1 MNLLDK
7 SIALFAP
14 GIGARRAKNR
24 QVIKAYEA
32 AQVTRIHKANKETR
46 SANQAVFAAGKSLRE
61 QARWL
66 DENHDISIGI
76 LDKFE
81 ERVVG
86 PGGIM
91 IEPQPRKL
99 NGEID
104 RKLAE
109 KISEHFK
116 NWSLKP
122 EVTGRFTRSQMERLV
137 LRSWLRDG
145 EMFAQLLKG
154 SVPGYQYLTKT
165 KFAVELLEA
174 DFVPV
179 VNDLSNRIRQGI
191 VTNSWGRATGYH
203 VLYDHPAETFVSTKS
218 KVIPAERMLHLA
230 LVKRIHQLRGVTI
243 FHGIITRL
251 SDLKEYEESERVA
264 ARIAAALGMYI
275 KKGSPDLYDV
285 ENASDEPRHFDLAPG
300 STFDELLPGEEV
312 GMVES
317 NRPSAQVVP
326 WRSGQLKAA
335 VAGVRGSYSSIA
347 RDYGGSYS
355 SQRQEL
361 VESTIGYEVIQDE
374 FVAQWSR
381 PVYRS
386 WLEMD
391 LLNGLQLP
399 ADLDRDTL
407 FDALYLAPTMPW
419 IDPKKEA
426 DAWETLKENGVA
438 SDAEWIRSRGKTPR
452 EVKRQIEA
460 ELKENPT
467 PIVKKTK
474 KEKTVEKPDEE

>member
-1 MNLLDK
+1 MNLFEK
-7 SIALFAP
+7 SILAIAP
-14 GIGARRAKNR
+14 GWASSRAENR
-24 QVIKAYEA
+24 NKVSAYEA
-32 AQVTRIHKANKETR
+32 ALPSRTHKANKERR
-46 SANQAVFAAGKSLRE
+46 SANQAVFASGKSLRE

-81 ERVVG
+81 ERVIG
-86 PGGIM
+86 PAGIM
-91 IEPQPRKL
+91 IEPQPRKIS
-99 NGEID
+99 GEID
-104 RKLAE
+104 IELAE
-109 KISEHFK
+109 KISEKFK

-145 EMFAQLLKG
+145 EVFAQQLKG
-154 SVPGYQYLTKT
+154 KVAGYQYLTPT
-165 KFAVELLEA
+165 QYAIELLEA
-174 DFVPV
+174 DFVPIV
-179 VNDLSNRIRQGI
+179 SDLSKRINQGI
-191 VTNSWGRATGYH
+191 QLNNWGRAIGYH
-203 VLYDHPAETFVSTKS
+203 ILYDHPAEAFSTKS
-218 KVIPAERMLHLA
+218 KIVPADKMLHLA
-230 LVKRIHQLRGVTI
+230 LIKRIHQIRGVTI

-285 ENASDEPRHFDLAPG
+285 ENTKETSRHFDLAPG

-326 WRSGQLKAA
+326 WRSGQIKAA
-335 VAGVRGSYSSIA
+335 VAGVRGSYSSVA

-381 PVYRS
+381 PVFRS
-386 WLEMD
+386 WLEME
-391 LLNGLQLP
+391 LLNDLKLP
-399 ADLDRDTL
+399 PDLDRDTL

-426 DAWETLKENGVA
+426 DAWETLKSNGVA
-438 SDAEWIRSRGKTPR
+438 SDAEWIRSRGKSPR
-452 EVKRQIEA
+452 EVKRQVTA
-460 ELKENPT
+460 EQSENST
-467 PIVKKTK
+467 PVNKKNK
-474 KEKTVEKPDEE
+474 KETSNEEE

>member
-1 MNLLDK
+1 MNLFEK
-7 SIALFAP
+7 SILALSP
-14 GIGARRAKNR
+14 GWASSRAENR
-24 QVIKAYEA
+24 NKVNAYEA
-32 AQVTRIHKANKETR
+32 ALPSRIHKANKESR
-46 SANQAVFAAGKSLRE
+46 SANQAIFAAGKSLRE

-66 DENHDISIGI
+66 DANHDISIGI

-81 ERVVG
+81 ERVIG
-86 PGGIM
+86 PSGIM

-99 NGEID
+99 NGD
-104 RKLAE
+104 VDVDLAS
-109 KISEHFK
+109 KISEKFK

-145 EMFAQLLKG
+145 EMFAQQLKG
-154 SVPGYQYLTKT
+154 NVAGYQYLTNT
-165 KFAVELLEA
+165 QYAIELLEA
-174 DFVPV
+174 DFVPIIS
-179 VNDLSNRIRQGI
+179 DLSKRINQGI
-191 VTNSWGRATGYH
+191 QLNSWGRATGYH
-203 VLYDHPAETFVSTKS
+203 ILYDHPAEAFSTKS
-218 KVIPAERMLHLA
+218 KIVPADKMLHLA
-230 LVKRIHQLRGVTI
+230 LIKRIHQIRGVTI

-275 KKGSPDLYDV
+275 KKGSPDLYDADSAP
-285 ENASDEPRHFDLAPG
+285 EQSRHFDLAPG

-326 WRSGQLKAA
+326 WRSGQIKAA
-335 VAGVRGSYSSIA
+335 VAGVRASYSSVA

-374 FVAQWSR
+374 FVSQWSR
-381 PVYRS
+381 PIYRN
-386 WLEMD
+386 WLEME
-391 LLNGLQLP
+391 LLNDLKLP

-438 SDAEWIRSRGKTPR
+438 SDAEWIRSRGKSPR
-452 EVKRQIEA
+452 EVKRQVKA
-460 ELKENPT
+460 EQAENPT

-474 KEKTVEKPDEE
+474 KEETSEEE

>member
-1 MNLLDK
+1 MNLFEK
-7 SIALFAP
+7 SILALAP
-14 GIGARRAKNR
+14 GWASSRAENR
-24 QVIKAYEA
+24 NKVYAYEA
-32 AQVTRIHKANKETR
+32 AKPTRTHKANKEQR
-46 SANQAVFAAGKSLRE
+46 SANQAVFASGKSLRE

-81 ERVVG
+81 ERVIG
-86 PGGIM
+86 PAGIM

-99 NGEID
+99 SGEID
-104 RKLAE
+104 IQLAE
-109 KISEHFK
+109 RISEKFK

-145 EMFAQLLKG
+145 EMFAQQLKG
-154 SVPGYQYLTKT
+154 SVAGYQYLTGT
-165 KFAVELLEA
+165 QYAIELLEA
-174 DFVPV
+174 DFVPIIT
-179 VNDLSNRIRQGI
+179 DLSKGINQGLQL
-191 VTNSWGRATGYH
+191 NNWGRAIGYH
-203 VLYDHPAETFVSTKS
+203 ILYDHPAEAFSTKS
-218 KVIPAERMLHLA
+218 KIVSADKMLHLA
-230 LVKRIHQLRGVTI
+230 LIKRIHQIRGVTI

-285 ENASDEPRHFDLAPG
+285 ENSKETSRHFDLAPG

-326 WRSGQLKAA
+326 WRSGQIKAV
-335 VAGVRGSYSSIA
+335 VAGVRGSYSSVA

-381 PVYRS
+381 PVFRS
-386 WLEMD
+386 WLEME
-391 LLNGLQLP
+391 LLNDLKLP
-399 ADLDRDTL
+399 SDLDRDTL

-426 DAWETLKENGVA
+426 DAWETLKDNDVA
-438 SDAEWIRSRGKTPR
+438 SDAEWIRSRGKSPR
-452 EVKRQIEA
+452 EVKRQVAA
-460 ELKENPT
+460 EQAENSKP
-467 PIVKKTK
+467 VEKTK
-474 KEKTVEKPDEE
+474 KEKNIEEE

>member
-1 MNLLDK
+1 MNLFEK
-7 SIALFAP
+7 SILAIAP
-14 GIGARRAKNR
+14 GWASSRAENR
-24 QVIKAYEA
+24 HKVNAYEA
-32 AQVTRIHKANKETR
+32 AHPSRTHKANKERR

-81 ERVVG
+81 ERVIG
-86 PGGIM
+86 PTGIM

-99 NGEID
+99 SGDID
-104 RKLAE
+104 IELAE
-109 KISEHFK
+109 KISEKFK

-145 EMFAQLLKG
+145 EMFAQQIKG
-154 SVPGYQYLTKT
+154 NVAGYRYLTDT
-165 KFAVELLEA
+165 QYAIELLEA
-174 DFVPV
+174 DFVPIFSDV
-179 VNDLSNRIRQGI
+179 SKRINQGI
-191 VTNSWGRATGYH
+191 QLNNWGRAIGYH
-203 VLYDHPAETFVSTKS
+203 ILYDHPAEAFSTKS
-218 KVIPAERMLHLA
+218 KIVPADKMLHLA
-230 LVKRIHQLRGVTI
+230 LIKRIHQIRGVTI

-285 ENASDEPRHFDLAPG
+285 ENAKETSRHFDLAPG

-326 WRSGQLKAA
+326 WRSGQIKAV
-335 VAGVRGSYSSIA
+335 VAGVRGSYSSVA

-374 FVAQWSR
+374 FVSQWSR
-381 PVYRS
+381 PIYRN
-386 WLEMD
+386 WLEME
-391 LLNGLQLP
+391 LLNDLQLP
-399 ADLDRDTL
+399 PDLDRDTL

-426 DAWETLKENGVA
+426 DAWETLKENHVA
-438 SDAEWIRSRGKTPR
+438 SDAEWIRSRGKSPR
-452 EVKRQIEA
+452 EVKRQVAA
-460 ELKENPT
+460 EQAET
-467 PIVKKTK
+467 PKPVEKMK
-474 KEKTVEKPDEE
+474 KEKNIEEE

>member
-1 MNLLDK
+1 MNLFEK
-7 SIALFAP
+7 SILAIAP
-14 GIGARRAKNR
+14 GWASSRSENR
-24 QVIKAYEA
+24 HKVRAYEA
-32 AQVTRIHKANKETR
+32 ATPSRVHKAKKESR

-81 ERVVG
+81 ERVIG
-86 PGGIM
+86 PSGIM

-99 NGEID
+99 TGEID
-104 RKLAE
+104 IKLAE
-109 KISEHFK
+109 QISEKFK

-145 EMFAQLLKG
+145 EMFAQQLKG
-154 SVPGYQYLTKT
+154 KVAGYQYLTST
-165 KFAVELLEA
+165 QYAIELLEA
-174 DFVPV
+174 DFVPIV
-179 VNDLSNRIRQGI
+179 SDLSKRINQGI
-191 VTNSWGRATGYH
+191 QLNAWGRATGYH
-203 VLYDHPAETFVSTKS
+203 ILYDHPAEAFSTKS
-218 KVIPAERMLHLA
+218 KIVPADKMLHLA
-230 LVKRIHQLRGVTI
+230 LIKRIHQIRGVTL

-275 KKGSPDLYDV
+275 KKGSPDLYEV
-285 ENASDEPRHFDLAPG
+285 ENAAEEPRHFDLAPG
-300 STFDELLPGEEV
+300 STFDELKPGEEV

-326 WRSGQLKAA
+326 WRSGQLKA
-335 VAGVRGSYSSIA
+335 VVSGVRGSYSSVA

-381 PVYRS
+381 PVYRN
-386 WLEMD
+386 WLEME
-391 LLNGLQLP
+391 LLNDLTLP
-399 ADLDRDTL
+399 ADLDHDTL
-407 FDALYLAPTMPW
+407 FDALYLAPSMPW

-426 DAWETLKENGVA
+426 EAWATLKENRVA
-438 SDAEWIRSRGKTPR
+438 SDAEWIRSRGKSPR
-452 EVKRQIEA
+452 EVKRQVDA
-460 ELKENPT
+460 EQAENPT
-467 PIVKKTK
+467 PINTTTK
-474 KEKTVEKPDEE
+474 KEENLEKE